1 MCFAYIHSVKFASLR
16 SNSNLNFFFQK
27 ANLSPFHLEHFY
39 SDLCKHFYFGLWL
52 TSIKAQ
58 IQDLCLFD
66 LSIWGHQFVFCF
78 SCDNSWDDCTNSIE
92 PLFELFFNFVL
103 FHFTWFNRRLTLFSC
118 LLVDCLTILS
128 DSKSVNHHH
137 SDSLLQFVLD
147 LVDYISPLPHVHQFS
162 RLTLQI
168 HYGEWAS
175 LNLSLSLSL
184 RCQPMCDIE
193 CHSSPHLI
201 WDYGPPLLCSLTRL
215 TTAIGREFFHSL
227 SSDLKNME
235 HFLTWKN
242 VAATLVL
249 CNSPFGPDSSL
260 ARASSDSLSSV
271 FFFSPQCATCTR
283 HLQCDDNSA
292 QLCP

>member
-1 MCFAYIHSVKFASLR
+1 MVQPPLDIVFVFISGLFDNSFRLKKCEPPPQRLTSAICPRPRRLYFTTATCSPILKTHITNSLR
-16 SNSNLNFFFQK
+16 WVSL
-27 ANLSPFHLEHFY
+27 
-39 SDLCKHFYFGLWL
+39 
-52 TSIKAQ
+52 
-58 IQDLCLFD
+58 
-66 LSIWGHQFVFCF
+66 
-78 SCDNSWDDCTNSIE
+78 IE
-92 PLFELFFNFVL
+92 P
-103 FHFTWFNRRLTLFSC
+103 
-118 LLVDCLTILS
+118 
-128 DSKSVNHHH
+128 
-137 SDSLLQFVLD
+137 
-147 LVDYISPLPHVHQFS
+147 
-162 RLTLQI
+162 
-168 HYGEWAS
+168 
-175 LNLSLSLSL
+175 LSLSL

-283 HLQCDDNSA
+283 HLQCDANSA